1 MEKANLGA
9 RLLGEARPR
18 YTAFRYA
25 AGLRAR
31 ELSVTVFVVVGV
43 VGLLLLLTSLLLG
56 DLLEGVADVFDFD
69 GGAYLSGPAI
79 GGFLAAFGFGAA
91 VIDYN
96 TDWGSGGSALGGVG
110 AGVVMGGV
118 VGLVTRS
125 LMHTPTDESTRAAD
139 LLGGRATVVTR
150 IPEQGYGEVSLVHA
164 GHLMKLSARA
174 GASLPEGTDVVIT
187 SVVSPTSVVV
197 APHES

>member
-1 MEKANLGA
+1 MTG
-9 RLLGEARPR
+9 
-18 YTAFRYA
+18 
-25 AGLRAR
+25 
-31 ELSVTVFVVVGV
+31 FVIIGV
-43 VGLLLLLTSLLLG
+43 VGLLLLLLSILLG
-56 DLLEGVADVFDFD
+56 DVLDGVADILAVD

-96 TDWGSGGSALGGVG
+96 TDWGTGASAVGGLG
-110 AGVVMGGV
+110 AGVLMGGV

-125 LMHTPTDESTRAAD
+125 LMNTPTDEAVRAVD
-139 LLGGRATVVTR
+139 LVGDRATVVTR

-174 GASLPEGTDVVIT
+174 DASVPEGTDVVIT

-197 APHES
+197 ARREP